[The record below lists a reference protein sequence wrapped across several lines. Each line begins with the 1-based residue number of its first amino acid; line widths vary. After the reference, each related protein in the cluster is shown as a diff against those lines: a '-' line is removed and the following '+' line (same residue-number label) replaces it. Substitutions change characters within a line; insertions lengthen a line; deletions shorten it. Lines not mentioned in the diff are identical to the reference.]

1 MSYRKFVPR
10 AEEFNPP
17 AIHLLDIQINQQ
29 LHGIPHILT
38 LLRIKVNLLSLL
50 IFYFIEKGGDRIIKE
65 NGQHHVNRMV
75 VSKM

>member
-10 AEEFNPP
+10 AEEFNPH

-38 LLRIKVNLLSLL
+38 LLRIKVNLLLF
-50 IFYFIEKGGDRIIKE
+50 IIEKWGGGGE
-65 NGQHHVNRMV
+65 VAL
-75 VSKM
+75 